1 MMKTVLLFAIVT
13 TIAVVTLAQGP
24 SDADIQ
30 AAMERGKTTPAKKL
44 WGEIKKKQQYRMNR
58 AGFGDPIEK
67 KVLILSDLDRIALEA
82 AEAKRQ
88 LREISADDIKKSLP
102 FGIMEVL
109 LEANCYNNMYAGSL
123 PKWGPSG
130 GVHVVLKVD
139 DKVIQPLE
147 KRVGQSDS
155 ASVLPQ
161 EHGVISRQGSMVT
174 YTPLYRSAIYERASE
189 RAWFTFPALPIAVK
203 TFTVT
208 AISGEGKQKEKG
220 VATLERR
227 PSRWDEDGRDL
238 GRGDF

>member
-1 MMKTVLLFAIVT
+1 MMKMIRLSAILT
-13 TIAVVTLAQGP
+13 TMAVVTLGQGP

-44 WGEIKKKQQYRMNR
+44 WDEIKKKQQYRMNR

-67 KVLILSDLDRIALEA
+67 KVLILCDLDRIALEA

-88 LREISADDIKKSLP
+88 LREISIGDIKKGLP
-102 FGIMEVL
+102 LGVMEVL

-139 DKVIQPLE
+139 GKVVQPLE
-147 KRVGQSDS
+147 KKAVQSDS
-155 ASVLPQ
+155 VAVLPQ
-161 EHGVISRQGSMVT
+161 EHGVVSRQGSMVI

-189 RAWFTFPALPIAVK
+189 RAWFTFHALSSDVK
-203 TFTVT
+203 SFTVT
-208 AISGEGKQKEKG
+208 AISGEGKQKEKE
-220 VATLERR
+220 VENPLK
-227 PSRWDEDGRDL
+227 
-238 GRGDF
+238 

>member
-1 MMKTVLLFAIVT
+1 MKTVPFLIAAT
-13 TIAVVTLAQGP
+13 TMAVVALAQGP

-44 WGEIKKKQQYRMNR
+44 WEEIKKKQQYRINR

-102 FGIMEVL
+102 LGVMEVL

-130 GVHVVLKVD
+130 GVHVVLKVG

-147 KRVGQSDS
+147 KRVGESDS
-155 ASVLPQ
+155 VSVLPQ
-161 EHGVISRQGSMVT
+161 EHGVVSRQGNMVT

-189 RAWFTFPALPIAVK
+189 RAWFTFPALSGDVK
-203 TFTVT
+203 TFTVI
-208 AISGEGKQKEKG
+208 AISGEGKQKEKQIENP
-220 VATLERR
+220 LK
-227 PSRWDEDGRDL
+227 
-238 GRGDF
+238 